1 MTDLPAL
8 VSRFTA
14 AFGSKPTRAAS
25 APGRVNLIGEH
36 TDYNG
41 GFVLPMAI
49 DRRATLLAAA
59 RSDSTVHLRSS
70 AMPDEVVFDLSQPL
84 QPEQLPGAK
93 WANYVKG
100 AMAGCLD
107 KGFKLPGCDL
117 LLDST
122 VPSGGG
128 LSSSAAIEVATVTLC
143 EALSRRT
150 LDPVDKAL
158 IAQRAEHE
166 YAGVPCGIMDQFIAA
181 CGRAG
186 HALLIDCRSHETQLI
201 PFDDPAVSVL
211 IINSNVPHA
220 LVSGEYARRRA
231 SCEAAAK
238 VLGVELLRDAELL
251 QLEAHRDKLDD
262 VTYRR
267 ARHVIGEIART
278 REAANLLQQRDYAG
292 FGKLMVQ
299 SHASLRDDYEVS
311 CPQVDVLVDLTLQHS
326 DIKQPGELK
335 HASPPKALA
344 GILPGAGVLGSRM
357 TGGGFGGCTVT
368 LVATDHAEQVRD
380 AVCAAYEKETG
391 LQPFAFVSRP
401 ADGAE
406 IVSLP

>member
-8 VSRFTA
+8 VSRFA
-14 AFGSKPTRAAS
+14 AIFGSTPTHAAS

-49 DRRATLLAAA
+49 DRRATLLAAV
-59 RSDSTVHLRSS
+59 RSDTSVHLRST

-84 QPEQLPGAK
+84 QPETLPGAGAR
-93 WANYVKG
+93 WGNYVKG
-100 AMAGCLD
+100 AMAGCID

-143 EALSRRT
+143 EALCQRT
-150 LDPVDKAL
+150 LNPVDKAL

-166 YAGVPCGIMDQFIAA
+166 FAGVPCGIMDQFIAA

-186 HALLIDCRSHETQLI
+186 HALLIDCRSHETELI
-201 PFDDPAVSVL
+201 PLDDPAVSVL

-220 LVSGEYARRRA
+220 LVNGEYARRRA
-231 SCEAAAK
+231 GCEAAAK
-238 VLGVELLRDAELL
+238 VLGVDLLRDAELL

-278 REAANLLQQRDYAG
+278 RAAAHLLQQRDYAG

-311 CPQVDVLVDLTLQHS
+311 CPQVDVLVDLTLQ
-326 DIKQPGELK
+326 QQ
-335 HASPPKALA
+335 
-344 GILPGAGVLGSRM
+344 GVLGSRM

-368 LVATDHAEQVRD
+368 LVATEHAEQVRD

-401 ADGAE
+401 ADGAG